1 MGKHDLDSELIRKL
15 AGLLDET
22 GLTELEYATQ
32 AVRIRVARNAAP
44 TGFFAGPA
52 PMAAP
57 AANAP
62 AVAAVVPA
70 ARAADHP
77 GVMTS
82 PMVGTVYVSPEPGAA
97 PFVKVGDTV
106 RQGQTLLIVEAMK
119 VMNPLV
125 APKAGK
131 ITEILVQ
138 DNTPVEFG
146 EPLLV
151 IE

>member
-32 AVRIRVARNAAP
+32 AVRIRVARNASPA
-44 TGFFAGPA
+44 GFFAGPA